1 MASLP
6 PADGHP
12 PGPDLIE
19 IPELTSDTIRAASAS
34 IDPVFTGSPQYVHDG
49 LSARLGVPVVV
60 KVETVNPIRA
70 FKGRGTWVAV
80 QGLAGE
86 GRIGP
91 RQPVVVASAGN
102 FGQGIAYAAR
112 ALGIPSVVFTSRN
125 ANRAKIDRMRA
136 IGATVLEE
144 GEDFDDARG
153 ASEQFAIETGA
164 ELLVDGDDPRI
175 AQGAAS
181 LALEVTD
188 AIAIGTLPPIAVASV
203 PVGNGALIDGVGAWF
218 RHASPTTGIVGIQ
231 AKGADAMT
239 RSFAA
244 GRPIDSE
251 RAETYADGI
260 ASRVAIPRAV
270 ALMFGRVDEMRT
282 VEEAALHD
290 AQAELTEALGI
301 TVEGAAAASWA
312 GLLAAPRPDGAA
324 LVIITGSNV

>member
-1 MASLP
+1 VSE
-6 PADGHP
+6 PAAGRP
-12 PGPDLIE
+12 ALLE
-19 IPELTSDTIRAASAS
+19 IPELTPDAIRAAAPT
-34 IDPVFTGSPQYVHDG
+34 IDPVFTASPQFVHDG
-49 LSARLGVPVVV
+49 LSAKLGVPVVV

-70 FKGRGTWVAV
+70 FKGRGTWVAI

-91 RQPVVVASAGN
+91 KHPVVVASAGN
-102 FGQGIAYAAR
+102 FGQGVAYAAR
-112 ALGIPSVVFTSRN
+112 ALDIPSIVFTSRN
-125 ANRAKIDRMRA
+125 ANQAKIRRMRA
-136 IGATVLEE
+136 LGATVLEE

-164 ELLVDGDDPRI
+164 EILVDGDDPRI

-181 LALEVTD
+181 LALEVTE
-188 AIAIGTLPPIAVASV
+188 AVAIGALPAIAVASV

-218 RHASPTTGIVGIQ
+218 RDASPSTRIVGIQ
-231 AKGADAMT
+231 AEGADAMT

-244 GRPIDSE
+244 GRAIDTD
-251 RAETYADGI
+251 RADTYADGI

-270 ALMFGRVDEMRT
+270 QLMFGRVDEMRT
-282 VEEAALHD
+282 VGEAALHQ

-312 GLLAAPRPDGAA
+312 GLLAGPRPDGAA